1 MYRCMYEG
9 LNCLMIAEDW
19 NMQIIKSQQIILHKI
34 GILVRVVHLGL
45 IIIAPPIS
53 VFVLVDLNLSQGLT
67 RVLPSEERNT
77 ISSTVILNGL
87 AQDY

>member
-1 MYRCMYEG
+1 MYVWRIKLFDDCRRLEHA
-9 LNCLMIAEDW
+9 N
-19 NMQIIKSQQIILHKI
+19 NQITANILRKI

-67 RVLPSEERNT
+67 HALPSEERNT

>member
-1 MYRCMYEG
+1 
-9 LNCLMIAEDW
+9 MIAEDW
-19 NMQIIKSQQIILHKI
+19 NMQIIKSQQIILRKI

-45 IIIAPPIS
+45 IIIIAPPIL

-67 RVLPSEERNT
+67 HALPSEERNT

>member
-19 NMQIIKSQQIILHKI
+19 NMQIIKSRQIILFKI

-45 IIIAPPIS
+45 IIIIAPESPLS
-53 VFVLVDLNLSQGLT
+53 LCVGGPQPVSRVDSC
-67 RVLPSEERNT
+67 
-77 ISSTVILNGL
+77 L
-87 AQDY
+87 AK